1 MKKSI
6 LWIMVSTLLVILIL
20 TGCSNNKNDN
30 TNDNTN
36 IDKTA
41 NSNSQSIVYFM
52 SGKVKADESADITSK
67 ITARVSDISVD
78 VGSAVNKG
86 DYIIKL
92 DSKDLEAQVEQQQAA
107 VNVAEANLNKIKSGA
122 RTEQIDQAEAAFES
136 AKTNYE
142 NTKTTNETNKD
153 LYNAGGIS
161 KSQLDQSET
170 TLAAAEAS
178 YKSAQYALDML
189 KNGETSETIAIYE
202 AQLKSAQAGLATAQ
216 VQLQNGTITSPIS
229 GVVTEKNIK
238 EGELATVGTP
248 LLTIVNLDTVVINA
262 YVPSTY
268 INKIALNQEVIIKVS
283 EIPDKEFTGEIS
295 VINSATDSKSKDIL
309 VKVKFKEKD
318 PLLKPGMF
326 AEIGIRE

>member
-30 TNDNTN
+30 KNDNTN

-67 ITARVSDISVD
+67 ITARVSDVSVD